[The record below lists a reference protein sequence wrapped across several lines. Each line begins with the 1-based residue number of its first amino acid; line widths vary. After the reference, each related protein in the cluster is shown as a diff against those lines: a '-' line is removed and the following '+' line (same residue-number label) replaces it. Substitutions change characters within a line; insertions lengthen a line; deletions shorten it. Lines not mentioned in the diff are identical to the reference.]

1 VRSAAPQFTRC
12 REGVFFFSETY
23 IQALL
28 NEPRFAPVL
37 GLKMPAQGKKTS
49 RKLFEG
55 GVLWTYLPLLSGPW
69 WAQLQA
75 GCSCTCLANSRT
87 STSSGPRFASE
98 ERGAPVQGVKD
109 QGYYSRAAEKRRS
122 RKPGFR

>member
-12 REGVFFFSETY
+12 REGVFFSETY

-55 GVLWTYLPLLSGPW
+55 GVLWT
-69 WAQLQA
+69 
-75 GCSCTCLANSRT
+75 
-87 STSSGPRFASE
+87 
-98 ERGAPVQGVKD
+98 
-109 QGYYSRAAEKRRS
+109 
-122 RKPGFR
+122 